1 MDNYNILITGSNGFL
16 GRSIYRT
23 LKNKK
28 YNIKKIDIKKI
39 FFEKLNKKKINNSL
53 KRNYKFKKKNILIH
67 LGWGK
72 IGNPQSRYHKINFQK
87 SKIIFD
93 FCSSNNFKKVIF
105 CGSINE
111 YGYKNGRV
119 KESDKKGKIKN
130 LYSKYKLKTTKYG
143 LAKIKN
149 FFSLRCSY
157 IYGYQQRKGTL
168 IDYIIKNIKLKKK
181 INISHCMLY
190 RDYIFVDDVANAF
203 LKIITTK
210 ADPGVYNVGS
220 GKLITLKQ
228 LVLKIVKY
236 SNFRKNLT
244 FDKFNKNLSNEPNCF
259 MNINK
264 IKKKT
269 GWKIKNTLDQGV
281 DKILRFHKI
290 N

>member
-28 YNIKKIDIKKI
+28 YNFKKIDIKKI

-149 FFSLRCSY
+149 FSLRCSY

-168 IDYIIKNIKLKKK
+168 IDYVIKNIKLKK

-190 RDYIFVDDVANAF
+190 RDYIFV
-203 LKIITTK
+203 
-210 ADPGVYNVGS
+210 
-220 GKLITLKQ
+220 
-228 LVLKIVKY
+228 
-236 SNFRKNLT
+236 
-244 FDKFNKNLSNEPNCF
+244 
-259 MNINK
+259 MM
-264 IKKKT
+264 
-269 GWKIKNTLDQGV
+269 
-281 DKILRFHKI
+281 
-290 N
+290 